1 MPRLVPIVLL
11 ASVAAAAGGCL
22 DASTRKKVADNGILA
37 LVAPPS
43 PAEAAQ
49 MMADP
54 FDADRRYKGVTWI
67 SNAPWGGADVYLRA
81 YREMVQTDPDIG
93 VRAVAARA
101 LAFHG
106 APADAMLIVPLL
118 KNEDPRVRQ
127 TAARALQRLHNPAVI
142 PHLLPLVDQN
152 ERSTVRILTTATEAE
167 AIAARARVLGPGGMG
182 DAARFAAAATQVS
195 KHESAANGGLLGEMG
210 GYDNSLPQP
219 VWQMVARTPPG
230 LVTPVM
236 PIGSGFGFLLVETR
250 TQGELDHD
258 TRQAAASALG
268 QYADPRVLNTLVG
281 ALNDDDLAV
290 SRTARESLRTLTGV
304 DEGDKP
310 ERWQAW
316 ASAASNP
323 FAGQRRYTY
332 PNFERDKYLWEYI
345 PLVPPPPNE
354 PASTPIG
361 YRPPGS

>member
-1 MPRLVPIVLL
+1 M
-11 ASVAAAAGGCL
+11 

-37 LVAPPS
+37 LIAPPS
-43 PAEAAQ
+43 PADAAQ

-106 APADAMLIVPLL
+106 SPADAMLIVPLL
-118 KNEDPRVRQ
+118 KHDDPRVRQ

-152 ERSTVRILTTATEAE
+152 ERSTVRIITTATEAE
-167 AIAARARVLGPGGMG
+167 AATARTRVLAPGGLG
-182 DAARFAAAATQVS
+182 DAVRFAATAAQVS
-195 KHESAANGGLLGEMG
+195 KDDSAAAGGLLGEMG
-210 GYDNSLPQP
+210 IYDTSLPLP
-219 VWQMVARTPPG
+219 VWQVVARTPAG

-236 PIGSGFGFLLVETR
+236 PIGSGFGFLLVEAR

-268 QYADPRVLNTLVG
+268 QYADPRVLNMLIG

-304 DEGDKP
+304 DEGDEPK
-310 ERWQAW
+310 RWQTW
-316 ASAASNP
+316 ASATPNP
-323 FAGQRRYTY
+323 FAGQRRYLY

-345 PLVPPPPNE
+345 PLIPPPPNE

-361 YRPPGS
+361 YRPPGG